1 MQNTQTTNTTLMTS
15 QHLATKLIGS
25 PYKHGGKTLKGF
37 DCWGLVWYF
46 FNELG
51 IQTPMPTD
59 YETRTTNN
67 GKNEAAKTLLSN
79 SLKPIENP
87 QQPCVVF
94 FKRGHLTIHTG
105 VWIPELKKV
114 LHCVDKM
121 GVVLEHLQ
129 TAEMTRG
136 IKGRFYQWV

>member
-1 MQNTQTTNTTLMTS
+1 MTS
-15 QHLATKLIGS
+15 PHLVTKLIGA

-51 IQTPMPTD
+51 VDTPMPTD
-59 YETRTTNN
+59 YETRTSN
-67 GKNEAAKTLLSN
+67 KTKHETAQSVLSEKLEPTDN
-79 SLKPIENP
+79 LEE
-87 QQPCVVF
+87 PCVIVF
-94 FKRGHLTIHTG
+94 SKNGLTIHAG
-105 VWIPELKKV
+105 VWIPKV
-114 LHCVDKM
+114 NKVMHCIERM

-136 IKGRFYQWV
+136 VKGRFYQWV